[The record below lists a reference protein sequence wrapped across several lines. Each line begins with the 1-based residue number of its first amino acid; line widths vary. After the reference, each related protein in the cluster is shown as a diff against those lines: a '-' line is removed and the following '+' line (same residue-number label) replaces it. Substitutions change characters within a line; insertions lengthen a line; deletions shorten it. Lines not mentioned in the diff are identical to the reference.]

1 MNLKKNNFSTAVHF
15 CVAILVLATIASC
28 SRKKDK
34 WLNRNFHAMG
44 TYYNII
50 YNGNLALAEGKEE
63 LAQNYQDN
71 FWEILPIERMQVEEE
86 TNKPGETKNANF
98 QRAEEKATKAI
109 QKHNMRIAGEEHN
122 PQMDEAFLLLGKA
135 RYYDQR
141 FFPALEA
148 FNYILTDYPESDRLV
163 TAKVWREKTYMRMG
177 NDELALQNL
186 QKLFEEQIEFEEEDL
201 ANASAA
207 MAQAYLNLDQKEEAI
222 APLNNAIEFT
232 DSNEERGRWLY
243 IKGQIYDRLG
253 EIDSANKAFDQVIEL
268 NRKSP
273 REYMINAYMEKA
285 KNFDYD
291 EGDHLAFMELM
302 NEMLEDRENRPY
314 LDIINYQVA
323 QYYKNTDSIDGSVEF
338 YNYSLRADV
347 PKQNN
352 YLKSRDYLNLG
363 NINFDAAQ
371 YKEAGAYYDSV
382 MMNIPESTREFRS
395 IRKKRE
401 NLDDVIKYEDIAR
414 RGDSIINLVAMS
426 KADRL
431 AYFEEITAEM
441 KQEAIEEAKRLKA
454 EGETKKAGNLFGT
467 KKSTASRG
475 NTAGGSNFYFYDAR
489 QVARGLQKFNRTWG
503 DRELKDN
510 WRYEA
515 SSSGAKKNIEEE
527 EEEDFMAIIESD
539 PAYNPQTYID
549 SIPSDKKVI
558 DSIREERNFAYY
570 QLGVIYKEKFKEYG
584 LASDKL
590 ETLLQNNPQERLIL
604 PSKYY
609 LYKIYEATGNTASAE
624 KWKQN
629 ILTQHP
635 DSRYASIL
643 RNPRSLRD
651 DENSPE
657 AVYTSVYRKYKA
669 EKYKEVIVDANN
681 YIEVY
686 TGDDIVPKFE
696 LLKAFAKGRYE
707 GFNAYEEAL
716 NYVALTYPQSEEGKK
731 AEEIIKQS
739 LPALK
744 NINFSKDEGEDKFYL
759 VYPFASNE
767 REAAEELQQKLDS
780 AIADKGYQDQ
790 FYTSIDF
797 YTPKEIFVVIHGLQ
811 SKLGAEGFGKVLA
824 EEEDYEINHTNFGI
838 SDSNYQIIQVHKN
851 LDAYL
856 AEQSQ

>member
-1 MNLKKNNFSTAVHF
+1 
-15 CVAILVLATIASC
+15 
-28 SRKKDK
+28 
-34 WLNRNFHAMG
+34 MG

-50 YNGNLALAEGKEE
+50 YNGNLALADGKEE
-63 LAQNYQDN
+63 LAQTYQDN

-135 RYYDQR
+135 RYFDQR

-163 TAKVWREKTYMRMG
+163 SAKVWREKTYMRMG

-186 QKLFEEQIEFEEEDL
+186 QKLFDEQIEFEEEDL
-201 ANASAA
+201 VNASAA
-207 MAQAYLNLDQKEEAI
+207 MAQAYLKLDQKENAI
-222 APLNNAIEFT
+222 APLNTAIEFT
-232 DSNEERGRWLY
+232 NSNENKGRWLY

-273 REYMINAYMEKA
+273 RVYMINAYMEKA
-285 KNFDYD
+285 RNFDYD

-302 NEMLEDRENRPY
+302 DEMLENRENRPY

-323 QYYKNTDSIDGSVEF
+323 QYYKKTDSIDGAVEF
-338 YNYSLRADV
+338 YNYSLRAQV
-347 PKQNN
+347 PQQNN

-382 MMNIPESTREFRS
+382 MMNIPESTREYRS

-414 RGDSIINLVAMS
+414 RDDSIINLVAMS

-431 AYFEEITAEM
+431 AYFEKITAEM

-467 KKSTASRG
+467 KQSTASRG
-475 NTAGGSNFYFYDAR
+475 NTAGGSSFYFYDNR

-515 SSSGAKKNIEEE
+515 SSSGTKNKTEEE

-539 PAYNPQTYID
+539 PAYNPQTYLD
-549 SIPSDKKVI
+549 SIPSDKKII
-558 DSIREERNFAYY
+558 DSIQEERNFAYY

-609 LYKIYEATGNTASAE
+609 LYKIYEATGNTSSAE

-669 EKYKEVIVDANN
+669 EQYKEVIDNANE

-716 NYVALTYPQSEEGKK
+716 NYVALAYPQSEEGKK
-731 AEEIIKQS
+731 AEEIVKQS

-744 NINFSKDEGEDKFYL
+744 NVNFSKNEAEDVFYL
-759 VYPFASNE
+759 VYPFE
-767 REAAEELQQKLDS
+767 RNDRNLAEELQQKLNT

-790 FYTSIDF
+790 LYTSIDF
-797 YTPKEIFVVIHGLQ
+797 YTPQQIFVVVHGLQ

-824 EEEDYEINHTNFGI
+824 EEEDYQITHTNFGI

>member
-15 CVAILVLATIASC
+15 CVAILALATIASC

-50 YNGNLALAEGKEE
+50 YNGNLALAAGKEE

-163 TAKVWREKTYMRMG
+163 TAKIWREKTYMRMG

-186 QKLFEEQIEFEEEDL
+186 QKLFEEQIEFEDEDL

-222 APLNNAIEFT
+222 APLNKAIEFT
-232 DSNEERGRWLY
+232 DSNEEKGRWIY

-302 NEMLEDRENRPY
+302 NEMLENRENRPY

-323 QYYKNTDSIDGSVEF
+323 QYYKNTDSIDGAVEF
-338 YNYSLRADV
+338 YNYSLRAEV

-363 NINFDAAQ
+363 NINFDAAE

-382 MMNIPESTREFRS
+382 MMNIPQNTREFRS

-414 RGDSIINLVAMS
+414 RDDSIINLVAMS

-431 AYFEEITAEM
+431 AYFEEVTAEM
-441 KQEAIEEAKRLKA
+441 KQKAIEEAKRLKA

-467 KKSTASRG
+467 KKSTASSG
-475 NTAGGSNFYFYDAR
+475 NTAGGSNFYFYDPR

-503 DRELKDN
+503 NRELKDN

-515 SSSGAKKNIEEE
+515 SSSGSKKNIEEAK
-527 EEEDFMAIIESD
+527 EEDFMAIIESD

-609 LYKIYEATGNTASAE
+609 LYKIYEATGNTASAD

-657 AVYTSVYRKYKA
+657 AVYASIYRKYKA
-669 EKYKEVIVDANN
+669 EKYKEVIDNANN
-681 YIEVY
+681 YIEIY

-696 LLKAFAKGRYE
+696 LLKAFAKGRYQ

-744 NINFSKDEGEDKFYL
+744 NINFSKDEGGDQFYL
-759 VYPFASNE
+759 VYPFASTDLKM
-767 REAAEELQQKLDS
+767 AEELQQKLDA
-780 AIADKGYQDQ
+780 AIADKGYEDQ

-797 YTPKEIFVVIHGLQ
+797 YTPTEIFVVIHGLK

-824 EEEDYEINHTNFGI
+824 EEKDYEINHTNFGI
-838 SDSNYQIIQVHKN
+838 SDSNYQIVQIHKN